1 MNMLRIIFA
10 VLTIV
15 LLIVSTVSSLDPGNV
30 QFAILPLV
38 CFFSAYVV
46 ACHFE
51 LADGISAELIAVPR
65 ILATRAP
72 PLS

>member
-1 MNMLRIIFA
+1 MLRIILA

-30 QFAILPLV
+30 QFAILPFV
-38 CFFSAYVV
+38 CFFFAYVV
-46 ACHFE
+46 ARHFE
-51 LADGISAELIAVPR
+51 LDDSISAELPAAPR
-65 ILATRAP
+65 LLATRAP